1 MNTHDLICPECG
13 GRFRPDTSGGLD
25 TVMCPTCRRVRKIT
39 VYSLVSN
46 CPYCGGELSI
56 PVNRAPEERF
66 CCPHCGKEFM
76 PQTEILAD
84 PDSADAPAPRI
95 LEDGAIFEKYR
106 IIRLLGRGG
115 MAEVYLAEHL
125 LLHRRC
131 ALKLMI
137 ERKNVVYQKRF
148 LREARCV
155 RDLSHPN
162 IVRVFDAGCD
172 DATGRLFIAM
182 EYVEGTPLSEI
193 ADRKLPE
200 ADLLNVAGDMAKALE
215 ALEAIHVVHRDIKPS
230 NIIRDK
236 DGVFKLMDLG
246 IAKTAHDEN
255 DDQYT
260 LTVER
265 TIFGT
270 PSYASPEQ
278 CRDSHRVDTR
288 SDIYS
293 LGATLY
299 HLASGRCPYHGAT
312 AMETILKVLETDPE
326 PLTKLRRDL
335 SRPMQELIAKMLWK
349 DPARRPQNAEELE
362 KLVAEVRAGR
372 WNGRSARSGR
382 FMKYMLAADLLL
394 LALLLLTFVI
404 WKTAKR
410 GKDAPAAKT
419 AAAVEDTRSAPGRV
433 LAPARV
439 RPAGDAELAER
450 YLPQTVSRIGGE
462 YDTLLFLGEDIRAIR
477 RRERYN

>member
-13 GRFRPDTSGGLD
+13 GRFHLD
-25 TVMCPTCRRVRKIT
+25 AVDAVDLDAVMCPSCRRMRKIT
-39 VYSLVSN
+39 VYSLVSD

-56 PVNRAPEERF
+56 PVNRSPEDRF
-66 CCPHCGKEFM
+66 CCPHCGKEFL
-76 PQTEILAD
+76 PQAGFPGAPDEAD
-84 PDSADAPAPRI
+84 VPAQRI

-125 LLHRRC
+125 LLRRRC

-137 ERKNVVYQKRF
+137 EKKNVVYQKRF

-172 DATGRLFIAM
+172 AATGRLFIAM
-182 EYVEGTPLSEI
+182 EYVDGTPLSDI
-193 ADRKLPE
+193 AGTKLPE
-200 ADLLNVAGDMAKALE
+200 QDLLNVARDMAHALE

-236 DGVFKLMDLG
+236 NGVFKLMDLG
-246 IAKTAHDEN
+246 IAKTAHDESEE
-255 DDQYT
+255 QYT

-312 AMETILKVLETDPE
+312 AMETILKVLETEPE

-335 SRPMQELIAKMLWK
+335 SRPMQLLISKMLWK

-362 KLVAEVRAGR
+362 KLIADVREGKWR
-372 WNGRSARSGR
+372 GKSGRSG
-382 FMKYMLAADLLL
+382 FMKYMLAVDFLL
-394 LALLLLTFVI
+394 LALLLLALSI
-404 WKTAKR
+404 WKIAKNR
-410 GKDAPAAKT
+410 FTPRQTVRYSRNVPTPRD
-419 AAAVEDTRSAPGRV
+419 EFIDTMLRNFSDDFST
-433 LAPARV
+433 LWV
-439 RPAGDAELAER
+439 RP
-450 YLPQTVSRIGGE
+450 QVSG
-462 YDTLLFLGEDIRAIR
+462 
-477 RRERYN
+477 